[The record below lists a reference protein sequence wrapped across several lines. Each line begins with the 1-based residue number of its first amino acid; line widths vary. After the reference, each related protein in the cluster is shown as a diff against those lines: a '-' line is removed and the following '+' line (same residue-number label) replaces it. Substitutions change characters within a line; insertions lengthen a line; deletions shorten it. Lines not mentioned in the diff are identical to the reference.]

1 MATPPNPQMRVSCEG
16 TRARC
21 KNYSDDPAT
30 AGLVLTSTGEEGYP
44 TWTPKTPAAGDVV
57 VTKVVFVDAGAV
69 ALGAN
74 GSLSHPWLT
83 INAAIA
89 DVLARDWNSAIIMI
103 APGTYA
109 ENVVVPDDA
118 ILTDLVFQAW
128 NLGMTASWGA
138 EDLPILSGSFT
149 ITGSVAGTV
158 ETAFA
163 GLHLAGNIS
172 SGGVGGQFQLVV
184 SFDRCRI
191 DGTIL
196 GNDVDVSMREC
207 DTRGA
212 SIDGNAVLQ
221 IHVDS
226 TSWRGLIDNAV
237 SLLPVTYTREFYGVG
252 CDIWDEVIDVQGVVI
267 GTFSLLAFNI
277 ATARPTEYC
286 IATKTTIGGGVE
298 AEYSLTFS
306 HTDDGLA
313 YFQLLNISRASTNFN
328 DEMQLVIFHQGM
340 AMLNIP

>member
-1 MATPPNPQMRVSCEG
+1 MRVSCEG
-16 TRARC
+16 TKARC
-21 KNYSDDPAT
+21 KNYSDSPAT
-30 AGLVLTSTGEEGYP
+30 AGLVLTSTGEDGYP
-44 TWTPKTPAAGDVV
+44 IWGSAGGDQVW

-89 DVLARDWNSAIIMI
+89 DVLARGWNSAIIMI

-118 ILTDLVFQAW
+118 TLTDLVFQAW

-149 ITGSVAGTV
+149 VTGSLAQTV
-158 ETAFA
+158 ETSFA
-163 GLHLAGNIS
+163 GLHLAGDIS
-172 SGGVGGQFQLVV
+172 SGGVAGDFQLVV

-191 DGTIL
+191 DGAIL
-196 GNDVDVSMREC
+196 GTDVDVSMREC
-207 DTRGA
+207 DVRSR
-212 SIDGNAVLQ
+212 SINGQTVLQ

-226 TSWRGLIDNAV
+226 TSWRALIEDA
-237 SLLPVTYTREFYGVG
+237 LPLSPATYTREFYGVG
-252 CDIWDEVIDVQGVVI
+252 CDIWDEVIDIQGLAI
-267 GTFSLLAFNI
+267 GAFAMLTFDI
-277 ATARPTEYC
+277 ATARETEYC
-286 IATKTTIGGGVE
+286 IGTKTTVGAGVE

-306 HTDDGLA
+306 HTDLGHA

-328 DEMQLVIFHQGM
+328 DEMQLVIFHNGM

>member
-1 MATPPNPQMRVSCEG
+1 MRVSCEG
-16 TRARC
+16 TKAKC
-21 KNYSDDPAT
+21 KNYSDSPAT
-30 AGLVLTSTGEEGYP
+30 AGLVLTSTGEEGFP
-44 TWTPKTPAAGDVV
+44 VWAGAVGADLF

-74 GSLSHPWLT
+74 GSLSRPWLT

-89 DVLARDWNSAIIMI
+89 DVIARNWNSAIIMI

-109 ENVVVPDDA
+109 ENVVVPDNA
-118 ILTDLVFQAW
+118 TLTDLVFQAW
-128 NLGMTASWGA
+128 NLGMTATWGA
-138 EDLPILSGSFT
+138 EDLPILSGSCT
-149 ITGSVAGTV
+149 ITGSLVGTI

-172 SGGVGGQFQLVV
+172 SGGVSGDFQLVV

-191 DGTIL
+191 DGDIL
-196 GNDVDVSMREC
+196 GTDVDVSMREC

-212 SIDGNAVLQ
+212 TINGDTNLQ

-237 SLLPVTYTREFYGVG
+237 NLLPIDYTREFYGVG
-252 CDIWDEVIDVQGVVI
+252 CDIWDQVIDVQGVAI
-267 GTFSLLAFNI
+267 GTYSLLVFDVS
-277 ATARPTEYC
+277 TARETEYC

-298 AEYSLTFS
+298 AEFSLTFS
-306 HTDDGLA
+306 HTDLGHA
-313 YFQLLNISRASTNFN
+313 YFQLLNISRVSTNFN
-328 DEMQLVIFHQGM
+328 DEIQLVIFHNGM

>member
-1 MATPPNPQMRVSCEG
+1 MV
-16 TRARC
+16 
-21 KNYSDDPAT
+21 
-30 AGLVLTSTGEEGYP
+30 
-44 TWTPKTPAAGDVV
+44 
-57 VTKVVFVDAGAV
+57 
-69 ALGAN
+69 
-74 GSLSHPWLT
+74 
-83 INAAIA
+83 
-89 DVLARDWNSAIIMI
+89 
-103 APGTYA
+103 
-109 ENVVVPDDA
+109 
-118 ILTDLVFQAW
+118 
-128 NLGMTASWGA
+128 ASWGA

-252 CDIWDEVIDVQGVVI
+252 CDIWNEVIDVQGVAV
-267 GTFSLLAFNI
+267 GTYSLLVFDV
-277 ATARPTEYC
+277 ATARETEYC

-306 HTDDGLA
+306 HTDLGHA

-328 DEMQLVIFHQGM
+328 DEMQLVIFHNGM

>member
-1 MATPPNPQMRVSCEG
+1 MRVSSEG

-21 KNYSDDPAT
+21 KHYSDDPAT
-30 AGLVLTSTGEEGYP
+30 AGLVLTSTGEDGFP
-44 TWTPKTPAAGDVV
+44 TWGSPGGDQVW

-74 GSLSHPWLT
+74 GSLSHPWQT

-89 DVLARDWNSAIIMI
+89 DVLARDWNSAVIMI

-118 ILTDLVFQAW
+118 TLTDLVFQAW
-128 NLGMTASWGA
+128 NLGMMPSWGP

-149 ITGSVAGTV
+149 ITGSVAQTV
-158 ETAFA
+158 ETSFA
-163 GLHLAGNIS
+163 GLHLAGDIS
-172 SGGVGGQFQLVV
+172 SGGVSGDFQLVV
-184 SFDRCRI
+184 AFDRCRI
-191 DGTIL
+191 DGDIL
-196 GNDVDVSMREC
+196 GTSVDVSMREC
-207 DTRGA
+207 DVRSPTINGQLA
-212 SIDGNAVLQ
+212 DLQ

-226 TSWRGLIDNAV
+226 TSWRALIDNAV
-237 SLLPVTYTREFYGVG
+237 ALTPDTYTREFYGVG
-252 CDIWDEVIDVQGVVI
+252 CDIWDEVIDVQGVAI
-267 GTFSLLAFNI
+267 GAFTMLTFDI
-277 ATARPTEYC
+277 ATARESEYC
-286 IATKTTIGGGVE
+286 IATKTTVGGGVE

-306 HTDDGLA
+306 HTDLGHA

-328 DEMQLVIFHQGM
+328 DEMQLVIFHNGM